1 MLLSRRAART
11 HLVVSRLPKYFL
23 RLRNAGSVS
32 PGSGRPVRRE
42 LGYGPA
48 VRLKPFRPH
57 LTVGALSC
65 ALQPQRAQH
74 APTART
80 PKAAGAHPGG
90 FPHRRP
96 SPAPIEP
103 HLHPVLNLRSSCAR
117 RGITPAFGY
126 GPRLGSVRLDF
137 HQLATRPARRAIR
150 PLLTS
155 LRRATPSRASPSL
168 PTRRARQARPG
179 IPGHPQRSPRVRPAT
194 FIAHPPRLR
203 NGPLMDIG
211 LRLVVQTRP
220 DRPALYAQPTNA
232 DKAPM
237 RHVFLGSRLR
247 TPASSPPSLTTERLP
262 SACGWCHQ
270 PPQGTRTPELL
281 VMSRAHQASIGPAF
295 VALRSS
301 GADVRGRVPRRR
313 SARAM
318 RRRRG
323 DRSRGLRSCRSPAP
337 PAPRGYRV
345 GRGCWFAPR
354 IQRCQCCGDVDAASP
369 TQQRGHG

>member
-1 MLLSRRAART
+1 MLSCRAART

-23 RLRNAGSVS
+23 RLHSAGSVS

-96 SPAPIEP
+96 SPAPIES

-137 HQLATRPARRAIR
+137 HQLATRPARRALRAGPPASAATGTQCLRFLPLARSLSR
-150 PLLTS
+150 PLGP
-155 LRRATPSRASPSL
+155 ATPDDAFDARL
-168 PTRRARQARPG
+168 LTFRARAADQAHAAFTPG
-179 IPGHPQRSPRVRPAT
+179 TTWPIIGTPA
-194 FIAHPPRLR
+194 
-203 NGPLMDIG
+203 
-211 LRLVVQTRP
+211 RLVT
-220 DRPALYAQPTNA
+220 AEQPN
-232 DKAPM
+232 
-237 RHVFLGSRLR
+237 
-247 TPASSPPSLTTERLP
+247 PPLSM
-262 SACGWCHQ
+262 
-270 PPQGTRTPELL
+270 PP
-281 VMSRAHQASIGPAF
+281 
-295 VALRSS
+295 
-301 GADVRGRVPRRR
+301 
-313 SARAM
+313 
-318 RRRRG
+318 
-323 DRSRGLRSCRSPAP
+323 
-337 PAPRGYRV
+337 
-345 GRGCWFAPR
+345 
-354 IQRCQCCGDVDAASP
+354 
-369 TQQRGHG
+369 

>member
-1 MLLSRRAART
+1 MLSRRAART

-137 HQLATRPARRAIR
+137 HQLATRPARRALR
-150 PLLTS
+150 DPPTS
-155 LRRATPSRASPSL
+155 AGPSALVLSFVGL
-168 PTRRARQARPG
+168 PTSRPE
-179 IPGHPQRSPRVRPAT
+179 PGRSPRVR
-194 FIAHPPRLR
+194 R
-203 NGPLMDIG
+203 
-211 LRLVVQTRP
+211 
-220 DRPALYAQPTNA
+220 
-232 DKAPM
+232 
-237 RHVFLGSRLR
+237 
-247 TPASSPPSLTTERLP
+247 
-262 SACGWCHQ
+262 
-270 PPQGTRTPELL
+270 
-281 VMSRAHQASIGPAF
+281 
-295 VALRSS
+295 
-301 GADVRGRVPRRR
+301 
-313 SARAM
+313 
-318 RRRRG
+318 
-323 DRSRGLRSCRSPAP
+323 
-337 PAPRGYRV
+337 
-345 GRGCWFAPR
+345 
-354 IQRCQCCGDVDAASP
+354 
-369 TQQRGHG
+369 